1 RFSTW
6 PAREWT
12 SDGGAG
18 GPGVHRTASRI
29 RHLARRS
36 PPSRRAR
43 LTRVGR
49 IFGSCPMILV
59 CGEALYGCICDR
71 LCKRMGEFLSEKG
84 LMAPQCHA
92 DRHAA
97 SAVRGSGT
105 GDVAKAE
112 ALVEATGGIF
122 GSHAASPINARM
134 SFSPTPWPRAFGFTP
149 IDT

>member
-1 RFSTW
+1 
-6 PAREWT
+6 
-12 SDGGAG
+12 
-18 GPGVHRTASRI
+18 
-29 RHLARRS
+29 
-36 PPSRRAR
+36 
-43 LTRVGR
+43 
-49 IFGSCPMILV
+49 MILV

-71 LCKRMGEFLSEKG
+71 LSKRMGEFLSEKG

-134 SFSPTPWPRAFGFTP
+134 SFSPTPWPRAVGFTP
-149 IDT
+149 IDTFGASSSP